1 MKALCLLEGSLASRG
16 GTFRSSLFL
25 LVLVLLVLVL
35 ILVLVLTL
43 VLILSLIL
51 ILILFN
57 MDSLDSFSLILL
69 VHLWAPLRIFSHRDW
84 KMSKDSSG

>member
-25 LVLVLLVLVL
+25 LVLLVLVL
-35 ILVLVLTL
+35 ILVLLLIL

-51 ILILFN
+51 ILILVLFN

-69 VHLWAPLRIFSHRDW
+69 VHFWAPEDIF
-84 KMSKDSSG
+84 

>member
-35 ILVLVLTL
+35 TLVLVLIL

-51 ILILFN
+51 ILILVLFN

-69 VHLWAPLRIFSHRDW
+69 VHFWAPEDIF
-84 KMSKDSSG
+84 